1 MRRFALVLA
10 PAAVL
15 TLAGLSGCGADL
27 TLPDSTAAGL
37 ALAVVG
43 GNSQTGTVGQ
53 ALPNPVVVQVRTE
66 AGQPIANRE
75 VAFAPADSGV
85 ATSFDPDTAVTDA
98 SGRAI
103 TTWVLGTAPGVYN
116 AEARIVALAD
126 APPPVPLQAAAVAG
140 TPDTVRAV
148 SPTGQPGHRSQTL
161 PEPLVVM
168 VLDRFGNPVAGAEVD
183 WEVEAGG
190 GQVSQEH
197 VPTESDGTSRVTW
210 TLGVGIGLQKVTAE
224 MDGAVGSPVTFTAAV
239 LF

>member
-43 GNSQTGTVGQ
+43 GNGQTGTVGQ

-75 VAFAPADSGV
+75 VEFAPADSG
-85 ATSFDPDTAVTDA
+85 ATSFNPATAVTDA

-103 TTWVLGTAPGVYN
+103 STWVLGTAPGVYN
-116 AEARIVALAD
+116 AEARIVALDD

-140 TPDTVRAV
+140 TPDTIRAM
-148 SPTGQPGHRSQTL
+148 SPTGQPGHRNQTL

-168 VLDRFGNPVAGAEVD
+168 VVDRFGNPVAGAEVD
-183 WEVEAGG
+183 WDVEAGG
-190 GQVSQEH
+190 GEVSQER
-197 VPTESDGTSRVTW
+197 VATASDGTSRVTW
-210 TLGVGIGLQKVTAE
+210 TLGVGIGLQQVTAE
-224 MDGAVGSPVTFTAAV
+224 VDGAVGSPVTFTAAV